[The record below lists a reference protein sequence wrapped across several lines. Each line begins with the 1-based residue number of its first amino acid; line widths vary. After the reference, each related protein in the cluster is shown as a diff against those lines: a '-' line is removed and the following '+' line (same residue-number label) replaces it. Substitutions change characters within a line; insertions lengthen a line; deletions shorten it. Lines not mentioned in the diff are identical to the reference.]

1 MEGKAKKEWA
11 RAKGNRFHFCRSAS
25 LVVVAGVQLVRSL
38 FLITFFIFFCL
49 PKANSCRH
57 SSSQRTA
64 TSQPSINSTQFL
76 FLPLSKPAT
85 QVHFRLITSACACAR
100 VCVCVHNKMAHHF
113 ERHGQHSEAASRL
126 QAPGINM
133 DEEEEEEEESLEGAD
148 SVDRIRRSYR
158 IHEQQAAGRQD
169 SAPQANGQPQAIRV
183 TLNESYFAP
192 ERRALVNLLAN
203 ARQKM
208 NSLRLFNPAQN
219 EASKQRQE
227 QWDEKVSSR

>member
-1 MEGKAKKEWA
+1 
-11 RAKGNRFHFCRSAS
+11 
-25 LVVVAGVQLVRSL
+25 
-38 FLITFFIFFCL
+38 
-49 PKANSCRH
+49 
-57 SSSQRTA
+57 
-64 TSQPSINSTQFL
+64 
-76 FLPLSKPAT
+76 
-85 QVHFRLITSACACAR
+85 
-100 VCVCVHNKMAHHF
+100 
-113 ERHGQHSEAASRL
+113 
-126 QAPGINM
+126 M